1 MTAKDSTL
9 SSCFTLANLMRAAS
23 KCASSASWKRETQ
36 RFMAKRPTEC
46 ERLRR
51 EIVWGTYEP
60 TEAERFRIVERGK
73 PRDVLP
79 LAFRDRVAQRCF
91 VDNALYDAFMRA
103 ISPMTSACAKG
114 RGLSYAYEAV
124 RSAIAA
130 APDGAWCVRYDFAG
144 YFASIP
150 REAACDRV
158 SAGMDGE
165 MGAFISQAV
174 GGAGVGLE
182 LGSHVCQLLASAY
195 PAPMDEAVSSVPG
208 VVGYHRYM
216 DDGIAVCDSRASA
229 MAVLGSVRD
238 RADALGLRINEK
250 KTVAT
255 SLNSPVTFCKMRF
268 AKDGDSCRM
277 NVRKQQTRRSVR
289 HAREVRRRSERL
301 GGIDMKPVEASF
313 LGYVNRGDVDLTRL
327 LEAIR

>member
-1 MTAKDSTL
+1 
-9 SSCFTLANLMRAAS
+9 
-23 KCASSASWKRETQ
+23 
-36 RFMAKRPTEC
+36 
-46 ERLRR
+46 
-51 EIVWGTYEP
+51 
-60 TEAERFRIVERGK
+60 
-73 PRDVLP
+73 
-79 LAFRDRVAQRCF
+79 
-91 VDNALYDAFMRA
+91 
-103 ISPMTSACAKG
+103 
-114 RGLSYAYEAV
+114 
-124 RSAIAA
+124 
-130 APDGAWCVRYDFAG
+130 
-144 YFASIP
+144 
-150 REAACDRV
+150 
-158 SAGMDGE
+158 
-165 MGAFISQAV
+165 
-174 GGAGVGLE
+174 
-182 LGSHVCQLLASAY
+182 
-195 PAPMDEAVSSVPG
+195 
-208 VVGYHRYM
+208 M
-216 DDGIAVCDSRASA
+216 DDGIAVCDSMASA